1 MAFEWTH
8 QHHLVDK
15 CYLQLF
21 NEFTPLKWQK
31 LTQNVSCNVLKSTA
45 MFRSLRYFETAYRM
59 LPLQQQFNKLQA
71 SEKEWDRKQNSWW
84 NRNDMGNE
92 VRLTICVHLKGLES
106 VSGKP
111 TQIPYVCYLQD
122 WQEIAMWLWVTCR
135 CGVCH
140 CCHLLL
146 WKRTSQRIVLQ
157 MIDVTTAHTLA
168 HNFVTQLLNA
178 QYVDYNVSLRSND
191 TKKHTHT
198 HRALEH
204 FKLSYDCNITRFIVS
219 SRIPSIYTGCKY
231 RRNRSSAVYLHV
243 NSPCLPW
250 IESWWKTNK
259 WHDSVTITFSIDG
272 IHTLS
277 SAMYTHNRVNCEWC
291 ALFWFRVAKHSYSW
305 TWMNVTSA
313 TWQTQK
319 SIRLNFLLNV
329 GSKQLRWH
337 SFCSCSIFLF
347 R

>member
-1 MAFEWTH
+1 M
-8 QHHLVDK
+8 
-15 CYLQLF
+15 
-21 NEFTPLKWQK
+21 
-31 LTQNVSCNVLKSTA
+31 LTT
-45 MFRSLRYFETAYRM
+45 MFL
-59 LPLQQQFNKLQA
+59 
-71 SEKEWDRKQNSWW
+71 
-84 NRNDMGNE
+84 
-92 VRLTICVHLKGLES
+92 
-106 VSGKP
+106 
-111 TQIPYVCYLQD
+111 
-122 WQEIAMWLWVTCR
+122 
-135 CGVCH
+135 CGVTIQ
-140 CCHLLL
+140 
-146 WKRTSQRIVLQ
+146 KS
-157 MIDVTTAHTLA
+157 
-168 HNFVTQLLNA
+168 
-178 QYVDYNVSLRSND
+178 
-191 TKKHTHT
+191 THT

-337 SFCSCSIFLF
+337 SFCSCSIFFFVSSFFLWNISALHEIA
-347 R
+347 RKQRQWDCGTCLHAIGDEQQTV

>member
-1 MAFEWTH
+1 MHGRGKENWVNFIKIFDLNLMQLRSEACLHSMKWPSNGHINIISWINATCNYSMNLLH
-8 QHHLVDK
+8 WNDK
-15 CYLQLF
+15 
-21 NEFTPLKWQK
+21 NWHKMS
-31 LTQNVSCNVLKSTA
+31 VA
-45 MFRSLRYFETAYRM
+45 MFSNQQLCSEAFVTSKLHTECL

-198 HRALEH
+198 EH
-204 FKLSYDCNITRFIVS
+204 WNILS
-219 SRIPSIYTGCKY
+219 
-231 RRNRSSAVYLHV
+231 
-243 NSPCLPW
+243 
-250 IESWWKTNK
+250 
-259 WHDSVTITFSIDG
+259 
-272 IHTLS
+272 
-277 SAMYTHNRVNCEWC
+277 
-291 ALFWFRVAKHSYSW
+291 
-305 TWMNVTSA
+305 
-313 TWQTQK
+313 
-319 SIRLNFLLNV
+319 
-329 GSKQLRWH
+329 
-337 SFCSCSIFLF
+337 
-347 R
+347 